1 MTPDFNHLSL
11 PEPQSIEAS
20 SLSKEDFHKRI
31 LSEFKPVVI
40 RGLAKNWELVLKQK
54 DVNFNSLDYIRN
66 AVADTKLSLTKVDK
80 TQQSRMFYNDDMTAM
95 NFGVAKVAAASCFD
109 YLKNQLGEADYAV
122 QCVPVNQHFPSLLPT
137 FSNPLLGDDVT
148 PFAWIGNK
156 IIVAPH
162 FDEAHNIAVVAV
174 GKRRFTLFP
183 PEQTK
188 NLYIGPLDN
197 TPAGQ
202 PISLVN
208 ILQPD
213 LQAHPKYA
221 EAYKHGLSVE
231 LEPGDAIFIPTPW
244 WHHVQ
249 SLSDFNVLINYWW
262 TESAVAS
269 PMPFPMLMHAI
280 QSLKPMQGAQKEAWK
295 AIMMH
300 YVFNDV
306 DPSEHL
312 PDHAKGVLGKLNPKQ
327 MRELNMWIKSQ
338 IN

>member
-1 MTPDFNHLSL
+1 MTTDLSRL
-11 PEPQSIEAS
+11 SMPEPESIDAS
-20 SLSKEDFHKRI
+20 CLSREDFHQRI
-31 LSEFKPVVI
+31 LSEFRPVVV
-40 RGLAKNWELVLKQK
+40 RGLAKNWELVAKQT
-54 DVNFNSLDYIRN
+54 DPLFSAFDYIKS
-66 AVADTKLSLTKVDK
+66 AVTDTKLSLTKVDK
-80 TQQSRMFYNDDMTAM
+80 GQYSRMFYNDDMTAM
-95 NFGVAKVAAASCFD
+95 NFGVAKISASACFD
-109 YLKNQLGEADYAV
+109 YIKNQVGEADYAV
-122 QCVPVNQHFPSLLPT
+122 QCVPVAQHFPSLLAE
-137 FSNPLLGDDVT
+137 FSNPLVGDDVA
-148 PFAWIGNK
+148 PFAWFGNK

-162 FDEAHNIAVVAV
+162 FDDAHNIAVVAV

-208 ILQPD
+208 ILKPD
-213 LQAHPKYA
+213 LHAHPKYA

-231 LEPGDAIFIPTPW
+231 LAPGDAIFIPSPW

-262 TESAVAS
+262 TQCDAAS
-269 PMPFPMLMHAI
+269 PLPFPMLIHAI
-280 QSLKPMQGAQKEAWK
+280 QSLKPMQSAQKEAWK

-300 YVFNDV
+300 YVFDQA
-306 DPSEHL
+306 DTSEHL
-312 PDHAKGVLGKLNPKQ
+312 PEHAKGVLGKLDTQQ
-327 MRELNMWIKSQ
+327 MHELNMWIKSQ